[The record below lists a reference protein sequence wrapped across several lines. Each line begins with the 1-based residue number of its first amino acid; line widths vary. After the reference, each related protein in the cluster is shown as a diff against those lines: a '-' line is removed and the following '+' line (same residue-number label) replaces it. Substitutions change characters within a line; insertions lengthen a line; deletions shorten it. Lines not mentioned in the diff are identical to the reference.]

1 MKPMT
6 VEQLYDK
13 LCSKSFQDTANGD
26 LFYNFYLYLYPC
38 DKEYL
43 MREQIAAI
51 KESIKRPR
59 NNVDVLTLDIFDEF
73 CKFMDRQSFGKWPSY
88 LEYMLEKD
96 KKMPAN
102 VSTALFQKANS
113 DQFME
118 YIHGRIMEHVSK
130 IDDGLIRP
138 YVFLYGLGNI
148 YPYLRTSSLL
158 NRYEKYN
165 RSGQYKIILFYPGE
179 AGDGSFKLFGT
190 LDDHHT
196 YRAIVL
202 MNE

>member
-13 LCSKSFQDTANGD
+13 LCSKAFQDTENGD
-26 LFYNFYLYLYPC
+26 LFYNFFLYLYPSE
-38 DKEYL
+38 KEYL
-43 MREQIAAI
+43 MREQIASI

-59 NNVDVLTLDIFDEF
+59 NNVDVLTLDIFEEF
-73 CKFMDRQSFGKWPSY
+73 CKFMDSQSFGKWPSY

-96 KKMPAN
+96 KKMPDN
-102 VSTALFQKANS
+102 VTTALFQKANS

-118 YIHGRIMEHVSK
+118 YIHNRIMEHVSK
-130 IDDGLIRP
+130 IGDGLIRP

-148 YPYLRTSSLL
+148 YPYLRTSNLL

-165 RSGQYKIILFYPGE
+165 RSGKYKIILFYPGD
-179 AGDGSFKLFGT
+179 ADGNSFKLFGT
-190 LDDHHT
+190 LGDNHT
-196 YRAIVL
+196 YRAIL
-202 MNE
+202 LIND

>member
-1 MKPMT
+1 MIPMT

-13 LCSKSFQDTANGD
+13 LCSKTFQDTENGD

-38 DKEYL
+38 DKEYQ
-43 MREQIAAI
+43 MRNQIAEI

-59 NNVDVLTLDIFDEF
+59 NNVDVLTLDIFEEF
-73 CKFMDRQSFGKWPSY
+73 CRFMDSQSFGKWPS
-88 LEYMLEKD
+88 LLKYMLEKD
-96 KKMPAN
+96 EKAPAN
-102 VSTALFQKANS
+102 VTTALLRNANS

-118 YIHGRIMEHVSK
+118 YIHNRIMNHVNK
-130 IDDGLIRP
+130 IGDGMIRP
-138 YVFLYGLGNI
+138 YVFLYGIGNI
-148 YPYLRTSSLL
+148 YPYLRTSSFL

-165 RSGQYKIILFYPGE
+165 RSNRYKIILFYPGD
-179 AGDGSFKLFGT
+179 ADGNTFKLFGT
-190 LDDHHT
+190 LDDQHT

>member
-1 MKPMT
+1 MIPMT

-13 LCSKSFQDTANGD
+13 LCSKSFQDTENGD
-26 LFYNFYLYLYPC
+26 MFYNFYLYLYPC
-38 DKEYL
+38 DKESQ
-43 MREQIAAI
+43 MREQIAQI
-51 KESIKRPR
+51 KECIKRPR
-59 NNVDVLTLDIFDEF
+59 NNVDVLTLDIFEEF
-73 CKFMDRQSFGKWPSY
+73 CKFLDSQSFGKWTSL

-96 KKMPAN
+96 KKTPDN
-102 VSTALFQKANS
+102 VTTALLNKANS

-118 YIHGRIMEHVSK
+118 YLHNQIMEHVNK

-138 YVFLYGLGNI
+138 YVFLYGIGNI
-148 YPYLRTSSLL
+148 YPYLRASNFL

-165 RSGQYKIILFYPGE
+165 RTNRYKIILFYPGAE
-179 AGDGSFKLFGT
+179 DGYSFKLFGT
-190 LDDHHT
+190 LDDQHA